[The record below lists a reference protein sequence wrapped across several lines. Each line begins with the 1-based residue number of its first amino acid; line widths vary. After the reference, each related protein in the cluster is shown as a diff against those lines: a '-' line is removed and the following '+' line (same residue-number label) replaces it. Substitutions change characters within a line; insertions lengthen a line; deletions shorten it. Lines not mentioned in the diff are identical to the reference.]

1 MMQLFKLNRLNSL
14 IRNKNAVTAITRH
27 FITFSAMDGGHA
39 VPSSPIALQAG
50 DKVIAKTMLKAG
62 TSHRWIFNYAADT
75 SDPRRFILF
84 LNASSGG
91 VVHYQSSL
99 ASEVRVDSV
108 AIANVSQTYTDADL
122 HTVEIDISGDAL
134 IDKIG
139 SHDQVFESLKVVRN
153 GQLYHDF
160 DFNVDSSTD
169 TIVDSAGSNITFSLV
184 NVLPT
189 MRQKV
194 TWSDTHNTWLTENLV
209 DSNWSYTK
217 TGEENNYG
225 VVNVKTNVPLFAR
238 TLVGIDVSNAML
250 INQVRFNAIN
260 YGGSSPSIVLDSAGR
275 FEAVLEN
282 PIDERSDFTVH
293 LQWWGNQSAIP
304 IGTVFSKP
312 SYQHMIGVAQ

>member
-1 MMQLFKLNRLNSL
+1 MSSPILPPV
-14 IRNKNAVTAITRH
+14 NKSIKKAIVKNIFIPDIGGGASVAPITRN
-27 FITFSAMDGGHA
+27 FITFSSMDGGHA

-108 AIANVSQTYTDADL
+108 AIANVSQTYIDADL

-139 SHDQVFESLKVVRN
+139 NHDQVFESLKVVRN

-184 NVLPT
+184 NVLPALRVHYT
-189 MRQKV
+189 FDDVNQN
-194 TWSDTHNTWLTENLV
+194 WSTENLWPFDAGIFDGTGV
-209 DSNWSYTK
+209 AWWPPVAAVNIDDGFYSIDINAANVAGSWQFSVPTPATMTSKTSNAISYQNSDSGVLTGGTIRLYDVVGGTTADSYTVDLRK
-217 TGEENNYG
+217 I
-225 VVNVKTNVPLFAR
+225 LR
-238 TLVGIDVSNAML
+238 
-250 INQVRFNAIN
+250 
-260 YGGSSPSIVLDSAGR
+260 SA
-275 FEAVLEN
+275 
-282 PIDERSDFTVH
+282 
-293 LQWWGNQSAIP
+293 Q
-304 IGTVFSKP
+304 
-312 SYQHMIGVAQ
+312 